1 MRFDR
6 PSSRLVAR
14 FTLIAIGVI
23 ASGCDSST
31 PVVPAAP
38 AANVPDPLRAP
49 LARLGM
55 LGIARGDLAKAKIQR
70 ALQQLA
76 TVPCNSQAMGTLAPQ
91 LKAMG
96 YRKEAAQALITFAD
110 ECGNADGFLL
120 SAVGDLLMIRDYPQ
134 AIAVSNRLVAAH
146 PTDMRM
152 RYTRA
157 QAYSQTQQYEQALAD
172 YLEVIALSSN
182 PQRLASGVFTDTAQ
196 AQAKLG
202 RYCEAASTVRMWMS
216 LDPTR
221 TQNPQGKRL
230 VAEYERQRDC
240 PASYASGKDAFPR
253 KPDQVILAS
262 VEING
267 KKGTFVVDTGAS
279 VVALTRAFAERAGID
294 YRSGRKIAVQTANGN
309 AEVHTGMAKRI
320 QLRHVAA
327 TQVSVV
333 VQAGT
338 ESAFGPGID
347 GLLGQSFLSRFDTH
361 FGPRQWSIAAP
372 AVDG

>member
-1 MRFDR
+1 
-6 PSSRLVAR
+6 
-14 FTLIAIGVI
+14 
-23 ASGCDSST
+23 
-31 PVVPAAP
+31 
-38 AANVPDPLRAP
+38 
-49 LARLGM
+49 
-55 LGIARGDLAKAKIQR
+55 
-70 ALQQLA
+70 
-76 TVPCNSQAMGTLAPQ
+76 MGTLAPQ

-182 PQRLASGVFTDTAQ
+182 PSGWPRACSPTPLRRRRSSGAIAKPRAPYACGCRSTPPARKTRKASGSSPSTN
-196 AQAKLG
+196 
-202 RYCEAASTVRMWMS
+202 ASAIAPPPMPRAR
-216 LDPTR
+216 TR
-221 TQNPQGKRL
+221 SPQTR
-230 VAEYERQRDC
+230 
-240 PASYASGKDAFPR
+240 P
-253 KPDQVILAS
+253 VILAS

-347 GLLGQSFLSRFDTH
+347 GCWANRSCRVSIPTSGLANGPSL
-361 FGPRQWSIAAP
+361 PRQWMASAIVVALQQS
-372 AVDG
+372 VILISCC

>member
-1 MRFDR
+1 
-6 PSSRLVAR
+6 
-14 FTLIAIGVI
+14 
-23 ASGCDSST
+23 
-31 PVVPAAP
+31 
-38 AANVPDPLRAP
+38 
-49 LARLGM
+49 
-55 LGIARGDLAKAKIQR
+55 
-70 ALQQLA
+70 
-76 TVPCNSQAMGTLAPQ
+76 MGTLAPQ

-182 PQRLASGVFTDTAQ
+182 PRRLTSGVFTDTAQ

-202 RYCEAASTVRMWMS
+202 RYCEAASTIRMWMS

-253 KPDQVILAS
+253 
-262 VEING
+262 
-267 KKGTFVVDTGAS
+267 
-279 VVALTRAFAERAGID
+279 
-294 YRSGRKIAVQTANGN
+294 
-309 AEVHTGMAKRI
+309 
-320 QLRHVAA
+320 
-327 TQVSVV
+327 
-333 VQAGT
+333 
-338 ESAFGPGID
+338 
-347 GLLGQSFLSRFDTH
+347 
-361 FGPRQWSIAAP
+361 
-372 AVDG
+372 